1 MTALWL
7 VAIAL
12 ITYASRAT
20 ALAFLPR
27 PRGRFEAVL
36 ARMPAPIFA
45 SLATLSLVTG
55 DGSLADLPVLGA
67 AAGAI
72 AGAPKR
78 SLAVCLVCG
87 LAGYALGAAVVSLR
101 G

>member
-7 VAIAL
+7 VVIAL

-45 SLATLSLVTG
+45 SLATLALVTG
-55 DGSLADLPVLGA
+55 DRSVAELPVLCA
-67 AAGAI
+67 AAGALVC
-72 AGAPKR
+72 APRR
-78 SLAVCLVCG
+78 SLAVCLIGG
-87 LAGYALGAAVVSLR
+87 LVGYALGAALVALR
-101 G
+101 S

>member
-7 VAIAL
+7 VVIAA

-55 DGSLADLPVLGA
+55 DRSVADLPVLCAAIGA
-67 AAGAI
+67 LVC
-72 AGAPKR
+72 APRR
-78 SLAVCLVCG
+78 SLAVCLIGG
-87 LAGYALGAAVVSLR
+87 LVGYALGAALVTLR